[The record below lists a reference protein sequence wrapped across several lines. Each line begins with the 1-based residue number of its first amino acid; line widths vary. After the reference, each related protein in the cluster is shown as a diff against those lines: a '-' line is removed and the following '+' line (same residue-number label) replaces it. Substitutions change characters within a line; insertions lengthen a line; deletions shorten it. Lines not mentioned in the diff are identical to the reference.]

1 MINIIRFF
9 QDFVLIIALLINRV
23 FKSFPKYDNEVAG
36 RDVVLIGN
44 GPSLNKDR
52 ARILDCARHNHVV
65 VAMNFFLLSDF
76 SKEIKVDRYFIVDH
90 LFWRSDL
97 NESLASRVNLL
108 FAALQSVDYPMQV
121 YVPRDGVERVRNQL
135 SCNQNILVLAIDT
148 NGLLPFSNSLA
159 VCLFRLGILSVP
171 SINVAVTAVWVLLRN
186 KVQSITIFGC
196 DFSNFKDFVVDQNTN
211 DLSLQVEHFYSNS
224 KGEEESCQ
232 KLETRTSKR
241 LHDRLGQAAL
251 AFRSMVLLAEYAT
264 ITGVKIKNKSSF
276 SYIDAF
282 ER

>member
-1 MINIIRFF
+1 MIGIIRLV
-9 QDFVLIIALLINRV
+9 QDLVLIIALLINRV
-23 FKSFPKYDNEVAG
+23 LKNFPGHDDEVAS

-52 ARILDCARHNHVV
+52 ARILERARNKHLV

-76 SKEIKVDRYFIVDH
+76 SKEIKIDRYFIVDH
-90 LFWRSDL
+90 LFWRHDL
-97 NESLASRVNLL
+97 KESLASRVNLL
-108 FAALQSVDYPMQV
+108 FAALQKVDYPIQV
-121 YVPRDGVERVRNQL
+121 YVPRDGFERVKDHL
-135 SCNQNILVLAIDT
+135 CCNQNILVVAIDT
-148 NGLLPFSNSLA
+148 NGSLPFSNSLA
-159 VCLFRLGILSVP
+159 VWLLRLGILSVP

-186 KVQSITIFGC
+186 KAQSITIFGC

-211 DLSLQVEHFYSNS
+211 DLSLQVEHFYANS
-224 KGEEESCQ
+224 KGEEESSQ
-232 KLETRTSKR
+232 KLRNRTSKK

-251 AFRSMVLLAEYAT
+251 AFRSMVLLAEYANL
-264 ITGVKIKNKSSF
+264 IGIRVSNKSSF